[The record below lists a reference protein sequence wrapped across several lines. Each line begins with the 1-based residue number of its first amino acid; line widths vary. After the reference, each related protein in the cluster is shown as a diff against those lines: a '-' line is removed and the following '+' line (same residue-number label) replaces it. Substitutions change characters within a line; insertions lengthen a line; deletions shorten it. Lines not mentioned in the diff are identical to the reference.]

1 MVTVKLITIFARCV
15 FCFLMLTS
23 VASSQQNA
31 TLETDTNLVPGETNS
46 TPGAEQR
53 MEERLELAGDNRV
66 ELEKALNDAAEEHRK
81 AVKFLIQHMRRADLE
96 SLSSEFILDTVR
108 LAYQARESF
117 PWASQV
123 PEEIFFNDVLPFAN
137 LDERRESWRAKLL
150 EICKPLVKDCKTT
163 QEAAQALNQ
172 HLFKTV
178 KVKYSRKRKKAIQ
191 SPDESIEQGLASCTG
206 LSILLVD
213 ACRSVGVP
221 ARLAGIAQW
230 TTKRGNHTWAE
241 IWTDDGWHFTGAA
254 EYDPKGLNRGWFV
267 RDASLADKTQRRHSI
282 LAVSFARTD
291 TTFPMVRS
299 RDREN
304 SVYAVNVTDRYTTA
318 KATKAKEDS
327 IVVRV
332 RVWNTGRS
340 KRVKIPIEVQLVSD
354 KSRLG
359 QGKSRGDQDDLNDM
373 FEIQLLPNTQYDILL
388 GQGEGAKT
396 HRITT
401 KATGSQLV
409 EIEVEE

>member
-1 MVTVKLITIFARCV
+1 MKLITIFANCM
-15 FCFLMLTS
+15 FCIFMLTS
-23 VASSQQNA
+23 VASSQPQNA
-31 TLETDTNLVPGETNS
+31 TSEKETPVASGVVDS
-46 TPGAEQR
+46 KQMAGADDLK
-53 MEERLELAGDNRV
+53 ERLELAGDNRA
-66 ELEKALNDAAEEHRK
+66 ELEKALNDAAKDHRK
-81 AVKFLIQHMRRADLE
+81 AVAFLIQNMRRADLE
-96 SLSSEFILDTVR
+96 TLSADFILDTVR
-108 LAYQARESF
+108 LAYEARETF
-117 PWASQV
+117 PWASEV

-137 LDERRESWRAKLL
+137 LDEKRESWRAKLF

-163 QEAAQALNQ
+163 EEAAQAINQ
-172 HLFKTV
+172 HLFKIV

-213 ACRSVGVP
+213 ACRSVNVP

-241 IWTDDGWHFTGAA
+241 IWSDGEWHFTGAA
-254 EYDPKGLNRGWFV
+254 EYDPKGLNKGWFV

-282 LAVSFARTD
+282 FAVSFARTD
-291 TTFPMVRS
+291 TTFPMVRT

-304 SVYAVNVTDRYTTA
+304 AVFAVNVTDRYT
-318 KATKAKEDS
+318 KAKQDAPTKDDS

-340 KRVKIPIEVQLVSD
+340 KRIEMPVEVQLVSD
-354 KSRLG
+354 KSSLG
-359 QGKSRGDQDDLNDM
+359 QGKSLGDQADMNDM
-373 FEIQLLPNTQYDILL
+373 FEVKLLRNTQYDILL
-388 GQGEGAKT
+388 GEGDDAKT

-401 KATGSQLV
+401 DASATQLV
-409 EIEVEE
+409 EIEMED